1 MAQKTLTLTHRE
13 PASLVRSLEISLTG
27 ALRAMA
33 EDALTLLSE
42 YEDALASVQRGRD
55 GRNGPVHLTLGQAYH
70 VLAERRRT
78 ISELSRKSDRDLAD
92 LNIPRPAIR
101 AAATVAA
108 FTAAAAPGQPTAPL
122 RASGTTSFASRVAR
136 TLEAYRREAFPSDE
150 ERAEAYLAG
159 AGDIYDLEA
168 RMRELDRKRRR
179 TAFGWPA

>member
-1 MAQKTLTLTHRE
+1 MAQKTLTLTHRDA
-13 PASLVRSLEISLTG
+13 ASPLRSFEMVVTG
-27 ALRAMA
+27 ALRSMA

-42 YEDALASVQRGRD
+42 HDGALASVQRGRD
-55 GRNGPVHLTLGQAYH
+55 GRSGPVHLTLAQAAH

-78 ISELSRKSDRDLAD
+78 IRELSRRSDRDLAD

-108 FTAAAAPGQPTAPL
+108 FTSAAVGVPSSPL
-122 RASGTTSFASRVAR
+122 RASGVSSLGARIARV
-136 TLEAYRREAFPSDE
+136 LETYRRESFPSDT
-150 ERAEAYLAG
+150 ERAEAYLAD

-168 RMRELDRKRRR
+168 RMRELDRRRRR